1 MYPLSA
7 ELIKDLTDGGYE
19 LSSPERIPDTP
30 PSAAIWTNA
39 EPSIKFVPAHPLIQ
53 SELSVP
59 TLSCNGY
66 VTVAEPEIQYAP
78 LHPLPTT
85 VPDSLVQQSDSLA
98 TAAQNSVLNQPPNVD
113 SNLDGSLGLGPQL
126 GSDVSADGLHEFEA
140 MIDDMVY
147 KVWECGRCLSM
158 GHKAFE
164 CANDIRC
171 KACFSYGHMAKKCL
185 SKNRKKSQIWV
196 PKTASVVTGL
206 LDSRNN
212 PLLASSAV
220 PPLQSPQKSQFCAP
234 SSSTST
240 PSGAI
245 PPAMAVYEIDP
256 TPWLPL
262 GHEIIDGGPNRLPRT
277 FYTPPEMP
285 QRRHD
290 NLCVAYIAP
299 PQPEGDA
306 FWREQVRLFVED
318 NLGLDVM
325 DAQPSLFGVGLFEMR
340 SPATRQILVQQPQ
353 RQIAN
358 GVFVRFANHDQVEN
372 HRGT

>member
-1 MYPLSA
+1 MVVSFGRSSFKLTEDTISIALESAIGGLCDELKVSLLRDRVFSFTVSSKQIGFLIHQTRSFSVKQFKCFFHLWGRGGPNWSREFASWQVECQQEWTLVCPYRRTVQMGMNAMRMAGKPKSVVRRNPVHPGRRIRFATIEKYTACKGYRYPLSA

-19 LSSPERIPDTP
+19 LSSPERIPDP
-30 PSAAIWTNA
+30 PSPAAIWTNA
-39 EPSIKFVPAHPLIQ
+39 EPSIKLVPAHSLVQ
-53 SELSVP
+53 SELP
-59 TLSCNGY
+59 ATLSCNGY
-66 VTVAEPEIQYAP
+66 VTVAEPEIHYAP

-98 TAAQNSVLNQPPNVD
+98 AAAQNSVLNQPPNVD

-171 KACFSYGHMAKKCL
+171 KACFSYGHIAKKCL

-220 PPLQSPQKSQFCAP
+220 PPLQSPQKS
-234 SSSTST
+234 
-240 PSGAI
+240 I
-245 PPAMAVYEIDP
+245 
-256 TPWLPL
+256 
-262 GHEIIDGGPNRLPRT
+262 
-277 FYTPPEMP
+277 
-285 QRRHD
+285 
-290 NLCVAYIAP
+290 
-299 PQPEGDA
+299 
-306 FWREQVRLFVED
+306 
-318 NLGLDVM
+318 
-325 DAQPSLFGVGLFEMR
+325 
-340 SPATRQILVQQPQ
+340 
-353 RQIAN
+353 
-358 GVFVRFANHDQVEN
+358 
-372 HRGT
+372 

>member
-1 MYPLSA
+1 MVDKEVYLS
-7 ELIKDLTDGGYE
+7 
-19 LSSPERIPDTP
+19 
-30 PSAAIWTNA
+30 
-39 EPSIKFVPAHPLIQ
+39 EP
-53 SELSVP
+53 
-59 TLSCNGY
+59 
-66 VTVAEPEIQYAP
+66 
-78 LHPLPTT
+78 
-85 VPDSLVQQSDSLA
+85 
-98 TAAQNSVLNQPPNVD
+98 
-113 SNLDGSLGLGPQL
+113 
-126 GSDVSADGLHEFEA
+126 AD
-140 MIDDMVY
+140 
-147 KVWECGRCLSM
+147 
-158 GHKAFE
+158 
-164 CANDIRC
+164 
-171 KACFSYGHMAKKCL
+171 
-185 SKNRKKSQIWV
+185 
-196 PKTASVVTGL
+196 
-206 LDSRNN
+206 
-212 PLLASSAV
+212 
-220 PPLQSPQKSQFCAP
+220 
-234 SSSTST
+234 STST
-240 PSGAI
+240 LFNSSEESLQQPRDHIKSTPSHVSAA
-245 PPAMAVYEIDP
+245 PSPSSQAMAVFEVDP